1 MNLIL
6 APVRYAAKALFQFIL
21 GAVLKFML
29 GNKYEFECPLVT
41 VSDVVDSHE
50 LDRIDLLKVDVE
62 RAELAVLRGVRS
74 EHWSKV
80 RQVAMEVHDSA
91 GGTKELEECRRLLVD
106 VGKFEEGRIV
116 AEQPDDLEGSTL
128 WNLYASR
135 A

>member
-1 MNLIL
+1 MCI
-6 APVRYAAKALFQFIL
+6 RDRFQFIL

-74 EHWSKV
+74 DH
-80 RQVAMEVHDSA
+80 
-91 GGTKELEECRRLLVD
+91 
-106 VGKFEEGRIV
+106 
-116 AEQPDDLEGSTL
+116 
-128 WNLYASR
+128 
-135 A
+135 